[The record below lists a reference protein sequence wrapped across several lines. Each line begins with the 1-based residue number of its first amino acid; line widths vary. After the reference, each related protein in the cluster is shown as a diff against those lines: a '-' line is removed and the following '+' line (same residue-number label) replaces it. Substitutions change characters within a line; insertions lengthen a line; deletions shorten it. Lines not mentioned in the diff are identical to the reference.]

1 MSTPSDSPLSPAAG
15 PDPYEHAWDVVLART
30 PRGEDE
36 LRKPLL
42 PLTPP
47 QQEILL
53 MLDGE
58 SSLRELAALRSSLR
72 SARLSRDAAR
82 LLAFGLVRQVRGEFP
97 RDLVVSAMNLT
108 MKLPVGAFRPQ
119 PRAAS
124 TPSAPSSDART
135 AEEAKLERHASDRA
149 SRPGSGLRWLPLAAF
164 LLLAAL
170 AVAAYVG
177 GLI

>member
-1 MSTPSDSPLSPAAG
+1 MSTPSDSLPSPAAG
-15 PDPYEHAWDVVLART
+15 LDPYEHAWDVVLART

-42 PLTPP
+42 PLTPA

-58 SSLRELAALRSSLR
+58 SSLRELAGLRSSLR

-108 MKLPVGAFRPQ
+108 MKLPAGAFRPQ
-119 PRAAS
+119 ARTAS
-124 TPSAPSSDART
+124 TGAAPSSGGRA
-135 AEEAKLERHASDRA
+135 AEEATPERHASVRA
-149 SRPGSGLRWLPLAAF
+149 SRPGRGLRWLPLAAF
-164 LLLAAL
+164 LLLTAL